1 MENFTPQGKQI
12 VVLLSGGLDS
22 TLAFLIAEKLGHK
35 PIGLFVDLGQP
46 YRNKEFKVIK
56 NLRAQYPDQVKTLNM
71 PIINADA
78 GNVPSIDVE
87 GKAQI
92 IEGRNLILATAGAV
106 YGDDLWICADLGTL
120 HHGCMADKS
129 YEFFET
135 ASKSLSVAFDK
146 PVVVRSPVGDLT
158 KRQLV
163 KLGLES
169 GITAQEISST
179 STCYHPKLKRCG
191 ECLTCFQRC
200 VAMRLNGIKER
211 HTTEPLESEY
221 ATAHLLKIKD
231 AWEHQDFSHYH
242 QRRIVEVLQVYGLDT
257 TTPLFPRER
266 GDG

>member
-1 MENFTPQGKQI
+1 MEIFAPQGKQI

-22 TLAFLIAEKLGHK
+22 TLAFMIAEKQGYK

-46 YRNKEFKVIK
+46 YRKKEFKVIK
-56 NLRAQYPDQVKTLNM
+56 NLRARYPDQIKTLIM
-71 PIINADA
+71 PIISADA

-129 YEFFET
+129 YRFFKT
-135 ASKSLSVAFDK
+135 ASESLSVAFDK
-146 PVVVRSPVGDLT
+146 PVVVRSPVGHLT
-158 KRQLV
+158 KTQLV

-169 GITAQEISST
+169 GITEAEISST
-179 STCYHPKLKRCG
+179 STCYHPTLKRCG
-191 ECLTCFQRC
+191 ECLTCFQRY

-211 HTTEPLESEY
+211 HTINPLESEY
-221 ATAHLLKIKD
+221 ATAHLIKIRD

-242 QRRIVEVLQVYGLDT
+242 QRRIIEVMQVYGLDT
-257 TTPLFPRER
+257 TAPMFPLER
-266 GDG
+266 TNG